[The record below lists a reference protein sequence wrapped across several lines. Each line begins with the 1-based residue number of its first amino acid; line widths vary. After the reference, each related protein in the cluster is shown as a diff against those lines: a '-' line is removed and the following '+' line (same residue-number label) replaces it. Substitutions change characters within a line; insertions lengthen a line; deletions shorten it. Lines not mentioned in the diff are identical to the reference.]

1 MLSSVLV
8 SASFFPCYLSLLSL
22 QTTNDST
29 RQGKVGRISEGR
41 IVTRKK
47 AEKVSRP
54 GAERI
59 VGERIVPSLVREI
72 ENDLLGFLDFGP
84 HNEAIDQQTVLFF
97 QTDRNNMYYIILL

>member
-1 MLSSVLV
+1 M
-8 SASFFPCYLSLLSL
+8 
-22 QTTNDST
+22 
-29 RQGKVGRISEGR
+29 GRISEGR

-59 VGERIVPSLVREI
+59 VGEKIVPSLVREI

-84 HNEAIDQQTVLFF
+84 DNEAIDQQTVLFF
-97 QTDRNNMYYIILL
+97 QTICTLL

>member
-1 MLSSVLV
+1 M
-8 SASFFPCYLSLLSL
+8 
-22 QTTNDST
+22 T
-29 RQGKVGRISEGR
+29 RQDKEKWVEFLRGELSQG
-41 IVTRKK
+41 KK

-59 VGERIVPSLVREI
+59 GEKIVPSLVREI

-97 QTDRNNMYYIILL
+97 QTDRNNIYYIILF

>member
-29 RQGKVGRISEGR
+29 RQGKVGRISERR
-41 IVTRKK
+41 IVT
-47 AEKVSRP
+47 RP

-84 HNEAIDQQTVLFF
+84 HNGAIDQQTVLFF
-97 QTDRNNMYYIILL
+97 QTDRNDIYYIILF

>member
-54 GAERI
+54 EA
-59 VGERIVPSLVREI
+59 ERIVPSLVREI

-97 QTDRNNMYYIILL
+97 QTDRNNIYYIILL

>member
-1 MLSSVLV
+1 M
-8 SASFFPCYLSLLSL
+8 
-22 QTTNDST
+22 T
-29 RQGKVGRISEGR
+29 RQDKEKWVEFLRGELSQG
-41 IVTRKK
+41 KK

-97 QTDRNNMYYIILL
+97 QTDKNNIYSYLIFVIFSTAGALVVVTV